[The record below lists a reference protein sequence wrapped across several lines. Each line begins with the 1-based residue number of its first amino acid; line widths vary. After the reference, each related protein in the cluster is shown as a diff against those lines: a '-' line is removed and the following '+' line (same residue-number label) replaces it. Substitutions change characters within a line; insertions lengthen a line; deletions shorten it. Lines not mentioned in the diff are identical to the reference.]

1 MTDAKAIGYGYTIQ
15 GLLEQ
20 YYDSIPVNA
29 SFFSDLPDANVMAS
43 NGMTFAENTVTNV
56 EGLSTQAK
64 LGAKALM
71 EMGGMLGLTP
81 PPCNYTFP
89 MAPNGTAYL
98 MNVFYFEATLCGAF
112 IGLADYF
119 QSPTLNSLSA
129 RLAAEHGIHASAI
142 QAMMQPIGFMPN
154 STMLTPAF
162 TPEMILQDG
171 MEVGKLNTY
180 LGGCVA
186 APMAPCGGEVSFGPL
201 LSNLTGQ
208 SNVMSNSTSV
218 PTMAS
223 LRRRHPIRSLPLHNT
238 QVEQAP

>member
-81 PPCNYTFP
+81 PPCIYTFP
-89 MAPNGTAYL
+89 MAPNGTAHL
-98 MNVFYFEATLCGAF
+98 MNVFYFESNTVWSIHRLSTVTTNP
-112 IGLADYF
+112 IPIYEGLSDLRFNDVFALSWFDVCCNV
-119 QSPTLNSLSA
+119 NS
-129 RLAAEHGIHASAI
+129 E
-142 QAMMQPIGFMPN
+142 
-154 STMLTPAF
+154 
-162 TPEMILQDG
+162 
-171 MEVGKLNTY
+171 
-180 LGGCVA
+180 
-186 APMAPCGGEVSFGPL
+186 
-201 LSNLTGQ
+201 
-208 SNVMSNSTSV
+208 
-218 PTMAS
+218 
-223 LRRRHPIRSLPLHNT
+223 
-238 QVEQAP
+238 